1 MKYYDFYD
9 FSDEIEIMKRL
20 YQSNKEQLKILKKEN
35 GELRTV
41 NGDLFTQKEKMGD
54 SVDEQIKKR
63 KIERTIEANLNK
75 IQGNESTINDIET
88 KIKSAIEKVRENL
101 KQKLDE
107 KDDKISVNETN
118 LMVVKKQLENCESKI
133 AQIEE
138 NNDATM
144 TPAIKSAMLAGL
156 NQQKDEYK
164 KMLDEISDK
173 SEELLDEKLEIDN
186 LNKKLSMNTL
196 EQFVKAWDKVEKP
209 VISTPTTPSSTPTTP
224 SSTPTTPSSTPT
236 TPSSAPTTPS
246 STPTTPSSA
255 PTTPSSTPTTPS
267 STPTIPTVQVKVGR
281 TVEVLHK
288 GENVWNIGKRELQGN
303 VKKLDDDEKIEMV
316 ESAFTNMTDDLKR
329 KIKNKIH
336 KFDDSILYTFSDMMD
351 EAKKEKD
358 KQIGKISMEAYVSMV
373 LNNKPVKGFEIEY
386 DKKNLSKCHFRSM
399 PLIRLFTGEMSRKQK
414 DYINEMAE
422 RSSDFTVST
431 GIYEK
436 NPFKRYLKERKQ
448 KKLGTGDI
456 EVSHEALNK
465 LEGYRMAPDP
475 DRDKTPE
482 QIAQENAR
490 IAQRQEAYRA
500 NNTRQ
505 DDGYTR

>member
-1 MKYYDFYD
+1 MEERFMKYYDFYD

-224 SSTPTTPSSTPT
+224 SSTPTTPSS
-236 TPSSAPTTPS
+236 A
-246 STPTTPSSA
+246 
-255 PTTPSSTPTTPS
+255 PTTPS

>member
-224 SSTPTTPSSTPT
+224 SSTPTTPSS
-236 TPSSAPTTPS
+236 A
-246 STPTTPSSA
+246 
-255 PTTPSSTPTTPS
+255 PTTPS